1 MLCSTYCTL
10 EHLRIFSACRHHTQF
25 KGITDQFPVQFLIEH
40 CTQCLMSVFFAL
52 AGCLLL
58 TGTVIYPDFNKY
70 VAYILFIV
78 CMQSRL
84 LCNLFDGMVA
94 IEGGKKSANGDLY
107 NDMPDRFADALF
119 IIPVG
124 YVAGGFGIE
133 LGWLAALLA
142 VMTAYFRWIGAY
154 KTQQHFFNGPMAKQ
168 HRMALLTLCF
178 VIATCT
184 IHWGYEQIVC
194 LITLILMN
202 IGLIATLIHRLYL
215 MSHTNNEAK

>member
-1 MLCSTYCTL
+1 MKNEVDGRREIASRNTAWANIIARKLTHWGVTPNQISM
-10 EHLRIFSACRHHTQF
+10 
-25 KGITDQFPVQFLIEH
+25 
-40 CTQCLMSVFFAL
+40 MSVFFAMV
-52 AGCLLL
+52 GCLLL
-58 TGTVIYPDFNKY
+58 IGTVIYPGFNKY

-154 KTQQHFFNGPMAKQ
+154 KTHQHFFNGPMAKQ
-168 HRMALLTLCF
+168 HRMALLTLTF
-178 VIATCT
+178 VVATCT
-184 IHWGYEQIVC
+184 IYSGYDRMV
-194 LITLILMN
+194 
-202 IGLIATLIHRLYL
+202 
-215 MSHTNNEAK
+215 

>member
-1 MLCSTYCTL
+1 MICPTDSPMPCLSSCS
-10 EHLRIFSACRHHTQF
+10 
-25 KGITDQFPVQFLIEH
+25 
-40 CTQCLMSVFFAL
+40 
-52 AGCLLL
+52 
-58 TGTVIYPDFNKY
+58 
-70 VAYILFIV
+70 
-78 CMQSRL
+78 
-84 LCNLFDGMVA
+84 
-94 IEGGKKSANGDLY
+94 
-107 NDMPDRFADALF
+107 
-119 IIPVG
+119 

>member
-1 MLCSTYCTL
+1 MKNEVDGRREIASRNTVWANIIARKLTHWGVTPNQISM
-10 EHLRIFSACRHHTQF
+10 
-25 KGITDQFPVQFLIEH
+25 
-40 CTQCLMSVFFAL
+40 MSVFFSMV
-52 AGCLLL
+52 GCLLL
-58 TGTVIYPDFNKY
+58 IGTVIYPGFNKY

-154 KTQQHFFNGPMAKQ
+154 KTHQHFFNDAMVKAAPYGIIDSYLRGRHLHYLFRIRPDGMLHSSNHYQ
-168 HRMALLTLCF
+168 HRSYRNTDTPL
-178 VIATCT
+178 VPHIA
-184 IHWGYEQIVC
+184 HYK
-194 LITLILMN
+194 
-202 IGLIATLIHRLYL
+202 H
-215 MSHTNNEAK
+215 